1 MACVSGSRLFTL
13 LFLVFAVC
21 FALCG
26 ALASTRP
33 TRGAGVQLDQL
44 IPREKWT
51 GTGLDKLTV
60 PEQEKLAGEIT
71 SLLGAAQSTPGN
83 APVGKDRSQWRK
95 LQRKMSKDDVK
106 KLLGEPLRVSVSR
119 FYESWDYFGGTVTF
133 DGKGRVDFWSET

>member
-1 MACVSGSRLFTL
+1 MTRVSGPRLFTL
-13 LFLVFAVC
+13 LFFVFAVC
-21 FALCG
+21 FALRG

-33 TRGAGVQLDQL
+33 ARGNEAQLDQL

-51 GTGLDKLTV
+51 GAGLDKLTV
-60 PEQEKLAGEIT
+60 SEQEKLAGEIT
-71 SLLGAAQSTPGN
+71 SLLGTAQAPQGG
-83 APVGKDRSQWRK
+83 APVAKDRSQWRK
-95 LQRKMSKDDVK
+95 LQRKMAKEDVR